1 MAMLA
6 NNNNIQD
13 AVAMISERGFDGMG
27 DAMRI
32 IFNQAML
39 IEREN
44 YLQAGFYE
52 RNANRVDYANGFK
65 PKTLNTRLGAIEVA
79 IPQTRESDFYPSFLE
94 KGIRSERALHLAMA
108 EMYVQGVSTRK
119 VTTVLE
125 SLCGLSVSSTQVS
138 RASQLLDEEF
148 TKWRNRPLAQYTH
161 LFLDALYE
169 KVRQGGSVLDC
180 AILVAYGVGRD
191 GKRTILGVSTA
202 LSESEIHWRTF
213 LESLVTRGLHGLE
226 SITSD
231 AHSELKAALRAVF
244 PSVLWQRCQ
253 FHLQQNAQAYVPKK
267 EMKTQV
273 AEDIRN
279 IFNAPNREE
288 ADRLLKMSV
297 EKYAKSAPDLSAW
310 METNVPE
317 GLAIF
322 HFDVSRR
329 KRLRTSNIAERI
341 NKEIRRRTRVVT
353 IFPSVESCL
362 RLITG
367 VLIEIDEAWVS
378 GSMYINMYIN
388 MNN

>member
-1 MAMLA
+1 MAMLV
-6 NNNNIQD
+6 NNSNIQD

-44 YLQAGFYE
+44 HLQAGFYE

-65 PKTLNTRLGAIEVA
+65 SKTLNTRLGAIEVA

-94 KGIRSERALHLAMA
+94 RGIRSERALHVTMA

-119 VTTVLE
+119 VTKVLE
-125 SLCGLSVSSTQVS
+125 GLCGLTVSSTQVS
-138 RASQLLDEEF
+138 RVSHLLDEEF

-180 AILVAYGVGRD
+180 AILVAYGVGSD

-202 LSESEIHWRTF
+202 LSEAGVHWRTF

-231 AHSELKAALRAVF
+231 AHTGLKAALKAVF

-253 FHLQQNAQAYVPKK
+253 FNLQQNEQAYVPKK
-267 EMKTQV
+267 EMKVRV

-297 EKYAKSAPDLSAW
+297 EKYAKNAPALSVW
-310 METNVPE
+310 METNIPE

-329 KRLRTSNIAERI
+329 KRLRTSNIAERV
-341 NKEIRRRTRVVT
+341 NKEIRRRTRVVYY
-353 IFPSVESCL
+353 IPF
-362 RLITG
+362 RR
-367 VLIEIDEAWVS
+367 VLLTLDYR
-378 GSMYINMYIN
+378 GLD
-388 MNN
+388 

>member
-231 AHSELKAALRAVF
+231 AHSGLKAALRAVF

-329 KRLRTSNIAERI
+329 KRLRTSNIAERV

-378 GSMYINMYIN
+378 GSMYINM
-388 MNN
+388 NN

>member
-1 MAMLA
+1 MAMLV
-6 NNNNIQD
+6 NNNNMQD
-13 AVAMISERGFDGMG
+13 AIAMISERGFDGMG

-44 YLQAGFYE
+44 YLQAGSYE

-79 IPQTRESDFYPSFLE
+79 IPQTRGSEFYPSFLE
-94 KGIRSERALHLAMA
+94 KGIRSERALHVAMA

-125 SLCGLSVSSTQVS
+125 SLCGLTVSSTQVS

-148 TKWRNRPLAQYTH
+148 TKWRNRPLKQYTH

-169 KVRQGGSVLDC
+169 KVRQGGCVLDC
-180 AILVAYGVGRD
+180 AILVAYGVGSD

-202 LSESEIHWRTF
+202 LSEAEIHWRTF

-231 AHSELKAALRAVF
+231 AHLGLKAALKTVF

-279 IFNAPNREE
+279 IFNAPNRAE
-288 ADRLLKMSV
+288 ADRLLDMSV
-297 EKYAKSAPDLSAW
+297 EKYAKNAPALSSW
-310 METNVPE
+310 MEENVPE

-329 KRLRTSNIAERI
+329 KRLRTSNIAERV

-353 IFPSVESCL
+353 VFPSVESCL

-367 VLIEIDEAWVS
+367 VLIEIDEDWVA
-378 GSMYINMYIN
+378 GKVYISLDDR
-388 MNN
+388 

>member
-1 MAMLA
+1 MAILA

-13 AVAMISERGFDGMG
+13 VVAMISERGFDGMG

-39 IEREN
+39 VEREN
-44 YLQAGFYE
+44 YLQAGSYE
-52 RNANRVDYANGFK
+52 RNSNRVDYANGFK

-79 IPQTRESDFYPSFLE
+79 IPQTRESEFYPSFLE
-94 KGIRSERALHLAMA
+94 KGIRSERALHIAMA

-119 VTTVLE
+119 VTNVLE
-125 SLCGLSVSSTQVS
+125 SLCGLTVSSTQVS

-148 TKWRNRPLAQYTH
+148 TKWRNRPLAQYKH
-161 LFLDALYE
+161 LFLDAIYE
-169 KVRQGGSVLDC
+169 KVRQGGCVLDC
-180 AILVAYGVGRD
+180 AILVAYGVGSD

-202 LSESEIHWRTF
+202 LSEAEIHWRTF

-231 AHSELKAALRAVF
+231 AHSGLKAALRAVF

-279 IFNAPNREE
+279 IFNAPNRED
-288 ADRLLKMSV
+288 ADRLLRISV
-297 EKYAKSAPDLSAW
+297 EKYAKSAPALSVW
-310 METNVPE
+310 METNIPE

-329 KRLRTSNIAERI
+329 KRLRTSNIAERV

-353 IFPSVESCL
+353 IFPSVDSCL

-367 VLIEIDEAWVS
+367 VLIEIDEAWIS
-378 GSMYINMYIN
+378 GKVYINTCN
-388 MNN
+388 

>member
-329 KRLRTSNIAERI
+329 KRLRTSNIAERV

-378 GSMYINMYIN
+378 GSMYINM
-388 MNN
+388 NN